1 MFYGF
6 IKKKERERE
15 RKKKKGIN
23 WFKKKKGINWFVR
36 MIGFCE
42 LLFLENCIGTVS
54 CILIY

>member
-6 IKKKERERE
+6 RGIKKKRER
-15 RKKKKGIN
+15 
-23 WFKKKKGINWFVR
+23 KKKKGINWFVR